1 MKKNIVLFLFTVIF
15 VSLFAIDYDTVYSQF
30 AQARSHQKKPD
41 LVRIMFSLENAP
53 ETQGDVKLLTLLAD
67 CYREYANWATEN
79 DKEQYYKKA
88 RETAESAIKL
98 DPDYGY
104 AYYVAGAAIGQ
115 LAQYVGIIKSLF
127 MLGDFDKH
135 IDKAME
141 LLPDNHF
148 PFYAKALRYR
158 DTPWPFKDFKKS
170 EELFLKSISLDPTYL
185 DTYYDLAMLYD
196 MWGNEDKA
204 TEYCRKV
211 LELPDDEDYIVIS
224 KEAKEKAEAWL
235 KEKGKLE

>member
-1 MKKNIVLFLFTVIF
+1 MKKIIVVFLFTVIF
-15 VSLFAIDYDTVYSQF
+15 VSIFAIDYETLYPQF
-30 AQARSHQKKPD
+30 AEIRSLQKKPD
-41 LVRIMFSLENAP
+41 LVRLMSTLENAP
-53 ETQGDVKLLTLLAD
+53 ETQEDVKLLTLLAD
-67 CYREYANWATEN
+67 CYREYANWATEI
-79 DKEQYYKKA
+79 DKEQYYKKS
-88 RETAESAIKL
+88 RETAENAIKL
-98 DPDYGY
+98 DPNYGY

-127 MLGDFDKH
+127 MLGDFDKY

-170 EELFLKSISLDPTYL
+170 EELFMKSINLDPSYL
-185 DTYYDLAMLYD
+185 DTYYDLAILYD
-196 MWGNEDKA
+196 MWGKEDLA
-204 TEYCRKV
+204 TEYCQKV
-211 LELPDDEDYIVIS
+211 LEMPEDEDYVVIS